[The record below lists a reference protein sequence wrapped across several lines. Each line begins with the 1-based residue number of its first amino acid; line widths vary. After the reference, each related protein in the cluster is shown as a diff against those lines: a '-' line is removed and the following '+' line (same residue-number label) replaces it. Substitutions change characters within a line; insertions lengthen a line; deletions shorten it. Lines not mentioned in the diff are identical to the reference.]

1 MKREKQVI
9 IGILI
14 VGLLIFIPIII
25 HSIRENNNKNK
36 LNINVQATSNC
47 ENIYEDVT
55 SIPGHKVYSYCL
67 DSIKVDDKTLE
78 EYLNSEKNQGITN
91 ITNSMDLSETLKD
104 GGTKIY
110 QNKKID
116 LKVIICNTE
125 NNDKSIYFGPS
136 SMPSDLCK

>member
-1 MKREKQVI
+1 MKREKQAI

-25 HSIRENNNKNK
+25 HSIKENNNKNK
-36 LNINVQATSNC
+36 LNIKVQTTSNC
-47 ENIYEDVT
+47 ENIYEEVT
-55 SIPGHKVYSYCL
+55 TIPGHKVYSYCL
-67 DSIKVDDKTLE
+67 DNIEVDNKTLK
-78 EYLNSEKNQGITN
+78 EYLNSEKNQGITT
-91 ITNSMDLSETLKD
+91 ITNSMDLSETLRD

-110 QNKKID
+110 QDKDNN
-116 LKVIICNTE
+116 LKVLVCNTE